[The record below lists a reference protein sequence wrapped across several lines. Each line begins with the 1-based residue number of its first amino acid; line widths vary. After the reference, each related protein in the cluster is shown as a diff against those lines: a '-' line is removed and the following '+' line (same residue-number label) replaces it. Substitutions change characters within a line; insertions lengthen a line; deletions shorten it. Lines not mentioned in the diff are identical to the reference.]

1 MKSLL
6 RMAAIVAAGAIFAA
20 PVEAGMPGADGNDTQ
35 IVMNPGQGLPL
46 DVGGKRVV
54 SYYTQEDKTCGL
66 TMVLAE
72 SEMGGMAN
80 GGSEGPHGTRIT
92 TSVIP
97 GKSVRIDGD
106 FNRAAEFLCGPDGR
120 KMNAR
125 IYTRDG
131 YQAAE
136 KKPAK

>member
-1 MKSLL
+1 MTSLL
-6 RMAAIVAAGAIFAA
+6 RMATIAAAVGALSVFAA
-20 PVEAGMPGADGNDTQ
+20 QAMPGANGEDTQ

-54 SYYTQEDKTCGL
+54 SYYTQEDKSCGL
-66 TMVLAE
+66 TIVLAE

-80 GGSEGPHGTRIT
+80 GGTEGPHGTRIT
-92 TSVIP
+92 TAVIP
-97 GKSVRIDGD
+97 GKSFRIDGD

-125 IYTRDG
+125 IYTREG
-131 YQAAE
+131 YKGKEAG
-136 KKPAK
+136 KS